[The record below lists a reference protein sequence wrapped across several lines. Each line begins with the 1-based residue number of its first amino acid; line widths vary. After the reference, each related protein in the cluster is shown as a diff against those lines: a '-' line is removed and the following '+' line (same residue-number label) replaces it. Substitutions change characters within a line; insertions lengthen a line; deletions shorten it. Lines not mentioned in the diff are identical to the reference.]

1 MRQQQHRCMFPMF
14 MVVISIACG
23 LHLAAQVQYGQFT
36 GAVTDPTDAAI
47 ANARVVATNAATGLS
62 VSTSTNASGNY
73 TVKEVP
79 PGTYKVTVE
88 AAGFKTGSSAS
99 VTANAGTISHLD
111 FKLQIGKT
119 SEVVEVTG
127 AAAIINT
134 EDSKLATTV
143 SSTQIANLP
152 LNGRNVYDL
161 MQQAPGAVNV
171 QGTMMEAGHATVV
184 NGVREDFNGYLING
198 VSNKDLSGGVV
209 NTPIQDT
216 VEEFQQLQL
225 NMSAQYGSSAGSIN
239 NLVTKSGTNAI
250 HGSLWEYLR
259 NSAMD
264 ANEYFIN
271 AQGAP
276 RPALHFNQFGG
287 TIGGPIL
294 KDKLFFFGSYQ
305 GDRFKTTGVPTL
317 ITVESPQWRTA
328 VIDAAQ
334 APGAYNSV
342 AALLYKNFAPSV
354 AGTQQV
360 NSGVPSTLNSFVQ
373 TNTTTGFPDFTQ
385 YLCQDNGNGPV
396 SARLAPIIGVTAN
409 DQANAAANGCASF
422 PAIQSGTMSR
432 ADPFLNSSTAI
443 FGAQAQVLGNLFNG
457 NEGMGRIDY
466 NWNANNRLYVS
477 MNYDHNTD
485 QYGGLNCNT
494 NCTRGF
500 TNPNNNYF
508 QNGQF
513 SWVYTFSPTLLNEF
527 KLGYTQN
534 NTQIAPNLP
543 GVPQVTFTDGVTGF
557 GSYSGYPQAFKD
569 HEYTYGDMVS
579 ISHGNHNFKV
589 GGELRRNLENSLFN
603 VARPNYYFSDPLFF
617 AADAP
622 GGEAAGVNPDLCTST
637 PCTVS
642 TLNPTPN
649 PELANNIRHWRNWEV
664 GAYFQDDWK
673 AAKRLTLNLGLRWDF
688 YKRHNEEDNLATT
701 FKFGPPSST
710 IPGIAGEVANAN
722 VPLGAPGCDPTTIV
736 PDSQTLAGVC
746 GPGGFASSPSLGP
759 NQYRDFGPRVGFAWD
774 VFGNGKT
781 SLRGGFGI
789 SYEGTLYNPLS
800 NSRWNLPYYSFN
812 AVGPIEGIPGTI
824 VYGPST
830 CGASGCVSSG
840 AAPGYTTSTP
850 GSGQNPGQGV
860 GSQAVGNLTGWFAGN
875 IDAALLTGI
884 VPPQGIKDPYVYNFF
899 FGIQREVAPRTVVEV
914 NYVGTAG
921 HRLFRSQSL
930 NRTIGGI
937 LPTGVSVMN
946 NLGETVTG
954 LGGFPNSNYG
964 VLREWQNANN
974 SNYNALQLTLNKQMS
989 HGMQA
994 HASYTWSH
1002 SIDNGSSWHD
1012 SATSAAGSAGGD
1024 GYSTDTNNPS
1034 LDRGNSLFDIRHRL
1048 VFDYVYQLPGQ
1059 NLHGVEGALL
1069 GGWSLNGI
1077 WSFQSGPHW
1086 SPYARLAGASL
1097 SGTGPGGSCTQSD
1110 VTNGTCINNGGEWTL
1125 DGQFPSVDRPDT
1137 SIQHFS
1143 PSRSTWEHG
1152 WPGLGPG
1159 GAFTAGS
1166 PLNYSAPGFPTLTAP
1181 CLACVGNE
1189 GRNNL
1194 TGPGMWGA
1202 DMTLAKNF
1210 KVTERFNL
1218 KFEAAAFNI
1227 FNRAN
1232 FLLSNGT
1239 PFSQHTSL
1247 EDPLFGTAAATLN
1260 ARNLQMGL
1268 KLSF

>member
-1 MRQQQHRCMFPMF
+1 MKRLQFC
-14 MVVISIACG
+14 
-23 LHLAAQVQYGQFT
+23 LAVFAVLALSFSAFAQVQFGQFSGT
-36 GAVTDPTDAAI
+36 VLDPTGAAI
-47 ANARVVATNAATGLS
+47 AGAKITVTHTATGESLS
-62 VSTSTNASGNY
+62 ATTNSSGNY

-79 PGTYKVTVE
+79 PGVYKISVE
-88 AAGFKTGSSAS
+88 AAGFKTVSNNA
-99 VTANAGTISHLD
+99 VTADAGTIAHVD
-111 FKLQIGKT
+111 FKLQIGKA

-127 AAAIINT
+127 EATAVNT

-143 SSTQIANLP
+143 NSTQISNLP

-171 QGTMMEAGHATVV
+171 QGTMMENGHGTVV
-184 NGVREDFNGYLING
+184 NGVREDFNGFLING
-198 VSNKDLSGGVV
+198 VSNKDLSGGVN

-250 HGSLWEYLR
+250 HGSVWEYLR
-259 NSAMD
+259 NSDMD
-264 ANEYFIN
+264 ANQYFIN
-271 AQGAP
+271 SQGAP
-276 RPALHFNQFGG
+276 RPPLHFNQFGG
-287 TIGGPIL
+287 TVGGPII

-305 GDRFKTTGVPTL
+305 GDRFKTTGVPAS
-317 ITVESPQWRTA
+317 ITVESPEWRTA
-328 VIDAAQ
+328 VINAAQ

-354 AGTQQV
+354 AGAQQV
-360 NSGVPSTLNSFVQ
+360 NSGVPSTLNSFVGV
-373 TNTTTGFPDFTQ
+373 NKTTGFPDFTQ
-385 YLCQDNGNGPV
+385 YLCQDNGNALV

-409 DQANAAANGCASF
+409 DQANATANGCAGF
-422 PAIQSGTMSR
+422 PGVQAGTMSR
-432 ADPFLNSSTAI
+432 SDPFLNSSTAI

-466 NWNANNRLYVS
+466 NWNASNRMFAS

-485 QYGGLNCNT
+485 AFGGLNCNT

-508 QNGQF
+508 QNAQA
-513 SWVYTFSPTLLNEF
+513 SWVHTFSPTVLNEF

-534 NTQIAPNLP
+534 NTQITPNVP
-543 GVPQVTFTDGVTGF
+543 GVPQVTFIDGVTGF
-557 GSYSGYPQAFKD
+557 GSYSGYPQYFKD
-569 HEYTYGDMVS
+569 HEYSYGDMVS
-579 ISHGNHNFKV
+579 ISHGNHNLKI
-589 GGELRRNLENSLFN
+589 GGELRRNIENSIFN
-603 VARPNYYFSDPLFF
+603 VARPNYYFNDPLYF
-617 AADAP
+617 AADDP
-622 GGEAAGVNPDLCTST
+622 GGQAAGVNPDLCTAI
-637 PCTVS
+637 PCTNS
-642 TLNPTPN
+642 TLNPDPN
-649 PELANNIRHWRNWEV
+649 PALSSNRRHWRNWEV
-664 GAYFQDDWK
+664 GAYLQDDWK
-673 AAKRLTLNLGLRWDF
+673 TTKRLTLNLGLRWDF
-688 YKRHNEEDNLATT
+688 YKRHTEEANVATT

-722 VPLGAPGCDPTTIV
+722 APFGSPGCPTTII
-736 PDSQTLAGVC
+736 PDTQTLAGIC
-746 GPGGFASSPSLGP
+746 GPGGFASAASLGP
-759 NQYRDFGPRVGFAWD
+759 NQFRDFGPRVGFAWD
-774 VFGNGKT
+774 IFGDGKS
-781 SLRGGFGI
+781 SLRGGFGV

-812 AVGPIEGIPGTI
+812 AVGPIEGIPGVI
-824 VYGPST
+824 AYGPTSS
-830 CGASGCVSSG
+830 CSSSGCVPSG
-840 AAPGYTTSTP
+840 AAPTYTGA
-850 GSGQNPGQGV
+850 GSATNPGQGV
-860 GSQAVGNLTGWFAGN
+860 GAQAVGNISGWAGTN

-899 FGIQREVAPRTVVEV
+899 FGVQREIAPKTVVEA

-930 NRTIGGI
+930 NRTIGGV
-937 LPTGVSVMN
+937 LPAGATLTN
-946 NLGETVTG
+946 NVGDTVTG
-954 LGGFPNSNYG
+954 LGGFPNPNYG
-964 VLREWQNANN
+964 VLREWQNAVN
-974 SNYNALQLTLNKQMS
+974 SNYNAFQLTLNRQMS
-989 HGMQA
+989 HGMSA

-1024 GYSTDTNNPS
+1024 GYSTDTNNPG

-1059 NLHGVEGALL
+1059 NLHGPEGALL

-1086 SPYARLAGASL
+1086 SPYARLVGADL
-1097 SGTGPGGSCTQSD
+1097 VEPGTSTPCTAAD
-1110 VTNGTCINNGGEWTL
+1110 IPNNCVNTGGEWTL

-1159 GAFTAGS
+1159 GVFTGGS

-1181 CLACVGNE
+1181 CLACVGTE
-1189 GRNNL
+1189 GRNNV
-1194 TGPGMWGA
+1194 TGPGSWVA

-1210 KVTERFNL
+1210 KLTERFNL

-1260 ARNLQMGL
+1260 SRNLQVGL